1 MNKKQNEVIQFL
13 LKFKTATENQLIKLT
28 NCSNQD
34 INYLLTNKLIIKDK
48 ETGLIYH
55 KLRGLDYLL
64 TNKLIIKDKE
74 TGLIYHKLRG
84 LDIKFM
90 VALDVICKY
99 QKDLQIYEKEK
110 FPVII
115 NFIVENISYDIIV
128 ARLIEQK
135 RIFEMLDEVSS
146 SDRIILVIENKEMY
160 NIEDIKTN
168 RECLICEYPLKIIG
182 KIN

>member
-34 INYLLTNKLIIKDK
+34 IK
-48 ETGLIYH
+48 
-55 KLRGLDYLL
+55 YLL

-90 VALDVICKY
+90 VALDLICKY
-99 QKDLQIYEKEK
+99 QKDLQMYDKGK

-115 NFIVENISYDIIV
+115 SFVVENITYDIIV

-146 SDRIILVIENKEMY
+146 SDKIILVIENKELY
-160 NIEDIKTN
+160 NIEDIRTN
-168 RECLICEYPLKIIG
+168 RECLICEYPLKVIG

>member
-28 NCSNQD
+28 NCNMQD
-34 INYLLTNKLIIKDK
+34 IN
-48 ETGLIYH
+48 
-55 KLRGLDYLL
+55 YLL

-90 VALDVICKY
+90 VALDLLCKY
-99 QKDLQIYEKEK
+99 QKDLQMYDKGK

-115 NFIVENISYDIIV
+115 SFVVENITYDIIV

-146 SDRIILVIENKEMY
+146 SDKIILVIENKELY
-160 NIEDIKTN
+160 NIEDIRTN
-168 RECLICEYPLKIIG
+168 RECLICEYPLKVIG
-182 KIN
+182 KVN

>member
-28 NCSNQD
+28 NCNMQD
-34 INYLLTNKLIIKDK
+34 INYLL
-48 ETGLIYH
+48 
-55 KLRGLDYLL
+55 R
-64 TNKLIIKDKE
+64 NKLIIKDKE

-90 VALDVICKY
+90 VALDLICKY
-99 QKDLQIYEKEK
+99 QKDLQMYDKGK

-115 NFIVENISYDIIV
+115 SFVVENITYDIIV

-135 RIFEMLDEVSS
+135 RIFGMLDEVSS
-146 SDRIILVIENKEMY
+146 SDKIILVIENKELY

-168 RECLICEYPLKIIG
+168 RECLICEYPLKVIG

>member
-1 MNKKQNEVIQFL
+1 M
-13 LKFKTATENQLIKLT
+13 
-28 NCSNQD
+28 QD
-34 INYLLTNKLIIKDK
+34 IN
-48 ETGLIYH
+48 
-55 KLRGLDYLL
+55 YLL

-90 VALDVICKY
+90 VALDLICKY
-99 QKDLQIYEKEK
+99 QKDLQMYDKGK

-115 NFIVENISYDIIV
+115 SFVVENITYDIIV

-146 SDRIILVIENKEMY
+146 SDKIILVIENKELY

-168 RECLICEYPLKIIG
+168 RECLICEYPLKVIG
-182 KIN
+182 KVN

>member
-28 NCSNQD
+28 NCNMQD
-34 INYLLTNKLIIKDK
+34 INN
-48 ETGLIYH
+48 
-55 KLRGLDYLL
+55 LL

-90 VALDVICKY
+90 VALDLICKY
-99 QKDLQIYEKEK
+99 QKDLQMYDKGK

-115 NFIVENISYDIIV
+115 SFVVENITYDIIV

-135 RIFEMLDEVSS
+135 RIFEMLDEVSV
-146 SDRIILVIENKEMY
+146 SDKILLVIENKEMY
-160 NIEDIKTN
+160 NIEDIRTN
-168 RECLICEYPLKIIG
+168 RECLICEYPLKVIG
-182 KIN
+182 KVN

>member
-28 NCSNQD
+28 NCNMQD
-34 INYLLTNKLIIKDK
+34 INHLLTNKLIIKDK
-48 ETGLIYH
+48 ETGV
-55 KLRGLDYLL
+55 
-64 TNKLIIKDKE
+64 
-74 TGLIYHKLRG
+74 IYHKLRG

-90 VALDVICKY
+90 VALDLICKY
-99 QKDLQIYEKEK
+99 QKDLQIYDKGK

-115 NFIVENISYDIIV
+115 SFVVENITYDIIV

-135 RIFEMLDEVSS
+135 RIFGMLDEVSS
-146 SDRIILVIENKEMY
+146 SDKIILVIENKELY

>member
-1 MNKKQNEVIQFL
+1 MNKKQNEVVQFL
-13 LKFKTATENQLIKLT
+13 LKFKTASEKQLIKLT
-28 NCSNQD
+28 NWNMQD
-34 INYLLTNKLIIKDK
+34 IN
-48 ETGLIYH
+48 
-55 KLRGLDYLL
+55 YLL

-90 VALDVICKY
+90 VALDLICKY
-99 QKDLQIYEKEK
+99 QKDLQMYDKGK

-115 NFIVENISYDIIV
+115 SFIVENISYDIIV

-146 SDRIILVIENKEMY
+146 SDKIILVIENKELY
-160 NIEDIKTN
+160 NIEDIRTN
-168 RECLICEYPLKIIG
+168 RECLICEYPLKVIG

>member
-34 INYLLTNKLIIKDK
+34 IK
-48 ETGLIYH
+48 
-55 KLRGLDYLL
+55 YLL

-90 VALDVICKY
+90 VALDLICKY
-99 QKDLQIYEKEK
+99 QKDLQMYDKGK

-115 NFIVENISYDIIV
+115 SFIVENISYDIIV

-146 SDRIILVIENKEMY
+146 SDKIILVIENKELY
-160 NIEDIKTN
+160 NIEDIRTN
-168 RECLICEYPLKIIG
+168 RECLICEYPLKVIG

>member
-55 KLRGLDYLL
+55 KLRGLD
-64 TNKLIIKDKE
+64 
-74 TGLIYHKLRG
+74 
-84 LDIKFM
+84 IKFM
-90 VALDVICKY
+90 VALDLICKY
-99 QKDLQIYEKEK
+99 QKDLQMYEKGK

-115 NFIVENISYDIIV
+115 SFIVENISYDIIV

-146 SDRIILVIENKEMY
+146 SDKIILVIENKEMY

>member
-55 KLRGLDYLL
+55 KLRGLD
-64 TNKLIIKDKE
+64 
-74 TGLIYHKLRG
+74 
-84 LDIKFM
+84 IKFM
-90 VALDVICKY
+90 VALDLICKY
-99 QKDLQIYEKEK
+99 QKDLQMYDKGK

-115 NFIVENISYDIIV
+115 SFIVENISYDIIV

-146 SDRIILVIENKEMY
+146 SDKIILVIENKEMY